1 MTSPEPR
8 RDSDAVDPDDVER
21 CLPTW
26 GAFVKA
32 TVAQLARRRAGH
44 DEVGDLLAW
53 GRRFLPNHFQLP
65 PSSLHHWLA
74 DQLERRLLERG
85 WKLNIIGP
93 RGAAKSTLASL
104 AYPLRMALE
113 AREQYIWIVSDT
125 RQQAYLHLENVK
137 AELLDNPLI
146 AAAYPGAAGRGPT
159 WRAGTVHLPNGVV
172 IDAYGTG
179 QRLRG
184 RRHRDS
190 RPTLI
195 VCDDLQGDRH
205 IESAHARE
213 LARRWFHGALV
224 PAGTQHTNLLH
235 LATALHPEALALDFS
250 KNPGWISQVFRAI
263 EHWPDDLALW
273 EQWEQIY
280 SDCDRA
286 DSREAARAFYLDH
299 QARLHAG
306 SLVLWPEQE
315 DLYALMCLRAES
327 GRAPFDREK
336 QSNPW
341 PAERSEWPEEYFTD
355 ALWFERWPFAPVV
368 RTLAIDPSQG
378 HDARRGDYAAFVF
391 IALDSSGMYFVEAEL
406 RRVPVAELVATAVE
420 LYLQFQPDLL
430 GVEANQ
436 FQELVGDLLVAELR
450 RRGLPHVQ
458 PMLVHNNL
466 NKRVRIRRL
475 GPLLAAK
482 RLRFKADSPTTRLLV
497 DQLRQF
503 PCGDHDDGPDALEM
517 AIRLASSL
525 VNGRVVD
532 DGLGDRLRLENL

>member
-1 MTSPEPR
+1 MPAPR
-8 RDSDAVDPDDVER
+8 RERDAVDPADAKR
-21 CLPTW
+21 CFPTW

-32 TVAQLARRRAGH
+32 TVAQMMRRRSEH

-53 GRRFLPNHFQLP
+53 GRRYLPNHFQLP
-65 PSSLHHWLA
+65 SSSLHHWLA
-74 DQLERRLLERG
+74 DQLERRLFERG

-113 AREQYIWIVSDT
+113 ARESYIWIVSDT

-137 AELLDNPLI
+137 AELLDNPLL
-146 AAAYPGAAGRGPT
+146 AAAYPAAVGRGPL
-159 WRAGTVHLPNGVV
+159 WRVGAVRLPNGVA
-172 IDAYGTG
+172 IEAYGTG

-184 RRHRDS
+184 RRYRDS

-213 LARRWFHGALV
+213 LARRWFHGALL
-224 PAGTQHTNLLH
+224 PAGTKRTNLLH
-235 LATALHPEALALDFS
+235 LATALHPDALALDLL
-250 KNPGWISQVFRAI
+250 KNAGWTSRVFRAV

-280 SDCDRA
+280 TDGQRA
-286 DSREAARAFYLDH
+286 DARRAAREFYLDH

-306 SLVLWPEQE
+306 SLLLWPEQE
-315 DLYALMCLRAES
+315 DLYTLMCLRAES
-327 GRAPFDREK
+327 GRAAFDREK

-341 PAERSEWPEEYFTD
+341 PAERAEWPAEYFGE
-355 ALWFERWPFAPVV
+355 AIWFERWPFAPVV
-368 RTLAIDPSQG
+368 RALAIDPSQG

-391 IALDSSGMYFVEAEL
+391 VALDPSGVYFVEAEL
-406 RRVPVAELVATAVE
+406 RRLPVAELVATAVE
-420 LYLQFQPDLL
+420 LYRRFQPDLL
-430 GVEANQ
+430 GIEANQ
-436 FQELVGDLLVAELR
+436 FQELLGDLLLGEFR
-450 RRGLPHVQ
+450 RRGLAHVP
-458 PMLVHNNL
+458 PMLVHNHV

-475 GPLLAAK
+475 GPLLAGK
-482 RLRFKADSPTTRLLV
+482 RLRFKRDSPTTRLLV

-517 AIRLASSL
+517 AIRLAATL
-525 VNGRVVD
+525 VNERAAD
-532 DGLGDRLRLENL
+532 DGLGDQIRFA